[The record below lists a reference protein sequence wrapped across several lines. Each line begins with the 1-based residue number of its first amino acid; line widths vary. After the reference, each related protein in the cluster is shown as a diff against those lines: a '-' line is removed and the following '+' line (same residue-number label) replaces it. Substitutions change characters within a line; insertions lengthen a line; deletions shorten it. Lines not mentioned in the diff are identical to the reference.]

1 MIGQHFILT
10 GATSGLGRALL
21 TQLLQKRVTVT
32 ALVRHP
38 EYLTAFDHYIEN
50 NQLNL
55 IMCDLQN
62 ETAILEL
69 ESQLKN
75 HTYNGLIY
83 CAGMGYFKS
92 MSQHDFSEVK
102 QTYMLNVVH
111 FNLLLNVLEPHLVEH
126 PTIVG
131 IGSQAAHVTQAHASH
146 YGASKAAFI
155 QTLNAL
161 RLERPSYHVLTVNTG
176 PIATPFHQKADPTL
190 AYAKSVKPIMLDP
203 DALAQSII
211 KGMINGKEEI
221 NKPKWMHLLLKGYQ
235 LAPRWIEKLC
245 PQLFNNKS

>member
-1 MIGQHFILT
+1 MIGQYFILT
-10 GATSGLGRALL
+10 GATSGLGRSLL
-21 TQLLQKRVTVT
+21 TQLLRKRVTVT

-38 EYLTAFDHYIEN
+38 ENLSAFQTYIDQH
-50 NQLNL
+50 QLHL

-62 ETAILEL
+62 EADILEL
-69 ESQLKN
+69 EPQLKH
-75 HTYNGLIY
+75 HTYHGLIY

-92 MSQHDFSEVK
+92 MADHDFAEMK

-111 FNLLLNVLEPHLVEH
+111 FNLLLRMVEPHLVKH

-131 IGSQAAHVTQAHASH
+131 IGSQAAHVTQAYASH

-161 RLERPSYHVLTVNTG
+161 RLERPLYHVMTVNTG

-190 AYAKSVKPIMLDP
+190 AYAKSVKRIMLDP
-203 DALAQSII
+203 DDLAQRII
-211 KGMINGKEEI
+211 KGMIKGVEEI
-221 NKPKWMHLLLKGYQ
+221 NQPKWMHILLKGYQ

-245 PQLFNNKS
+245 PKLFNNKA